1 MGCPTSR
8 ISGGVNVEFEAEVK
22 WSISNLLKVK
32 EIFQGSSRPRSNF
45 ADLTTELDVQSK
57 VGTIAQWSW
66 GT

>member
-1 MGCPTSR
+1 MGCLTSR

-57 VGTIAQWSW
+57 AGTITQWSW
-66 GT
+66 GK